1 MDRSSQIVRIGWVGM
16 FQPVITLMLVIVAIS
31 ASAQTKR
38 QLFDFGWQFTHN
50 GKTQT
55 VDLPHD
61 WDIFEGPNS
70 GKGATGTGG
79 GWFEAGKGEYW
90 KEFTI
95 DNGQLTIDNS
105 LVKLHFEG
113 VYQKAEVYVNGQK
126 AGQHHY
132 GYTPFTVDVTPFLK
146 MKNSENEKMKNEV
159 NEVVVKVD
167 NSEQP
172 NCRWYSGSGIY
183 RHVWLETMPTLHI
196 AENGVFVT
204 TPEVSSDKATVNVE
218 VMVQNE
224 STADQQGV
232 VEVEG
237 QQQEVSLK
245 AGESKTVSF
254 TYTINNPKLWSP
266 ESPYLYTAEV
276 SLSNPLAQ
284 GRGVGGEAV
293 KFGIRS
299 FSFDA
304 ENGFVL
310 NGKKVLINGAC
321 VHHDDGVLGARAFD
335 DAEIRKVRQMK
346 EAGFNLIRTSHNP
359 TTRAFLDACDS
370 LGMLVIDEAFD
381 GWRTQKNPYDY
392 STVID
397 SCFRQDIHAMVLR
410 DRNHPSIICWSI
422 GNEVIERKDI
432 RVVHTARQMKKAIH
446 EYDTT
451 RPVTEALCAW
461 DRDWEIYDPHAEVLD
476 VAGYNYM
483 LFKHASDHERD
494 PKRVIWQTE
503 SYPRDAY
510 MNWATAYVFPYVV
523 GDIVWTGLDYLG
535 ESDIGRNYYKGE
547 REGESWIEGGQP
559 EWHGAPCGDVDITG
573 WRKPISHY
581 REMLWKGLT
590 PDPSRKGEESIYLCV
605 REPNGYH
612 GEIHTTM
619 WSVWPT
625 WESWTWPGWEGKPIE
640 VEIYTKAPEVKLYL
654 NDRLIGTTQ
663 VNRSTEF
670 KAVFTVNYEPGTLR
684 AEVST
689 PLLNREGTG
698 LSLLTAGKPARLR
711 LIPDRTVMQADGQSL
726 TFVNVEVLDKEG
738 RHVPEAAIECEATVK
753 GAGTLLAFA
762 SADLKDTEP
771 YTSPRVKTWKG
782 RALLVVRS
790 TQKKGSVNVSIKSSL
805 PTASLTLKS
814 K

>member
-1 MDRSSQIVRIGWVGM
+1 MTTMLFIAT
-16 FQPVITLMLVIVAIS
+16 IT

-50 GKTQT
+50 GTTQT
-55 VDLPHD
+55 VNLPHD

-79 GWFEAGKGEYW
+79 GWFEAGKGEYR
-90 KEFTI
+90 KTFKSSGDEV
-95 DNGQLTIDNS
+95 
-105 LVKLHFEG
+105 VKLHFEG
-113 VYQKAEVYVNGQK
+113 VYQKADVYVNGQK

-132 GYTPFTVDVTPFLK
+132 GYTPFTVDVTPYINK
-146 MKNSENEKMKNEV
+146 VKKQA

-183 RHVWLETMPTLHI
+183 RHVWLETMPALHI

-204 TPEVSSDKATVNVE
+204 TPEVSADKARVQVDVT
-218 VMVQNE
+218 VQNE
-224 STADQQGV
+224 SQTDRNATV
-232 VEVEG
+232 VVG
-237 QQQEVSLK
+237 SAQLMVVAVK
-245 AGESKTVSF
+245 AGESKTVSTTLF
-254 TYTINNPKLWSP
+254 VNNPRLWSP
-266 ESPYLYTAEV
+266 ESPTLY
-276 SLSNPLAQ
+276 
-284 GRGVGGEAV
+284 EAKVELKETGNIIDNTTV
-293 KFGIRS
+293 KYGIRS

-321 VHHDDGVLGARAFD
+321 IHHDDGVLGACAFD

-397 SCFRQDIHAMVLR
+397 SCFRQDIHVMVLR
-410 DRNHPSIICWSI
+410 DRNHPSVISWSI

-432 RVVHTARQMKKAIH
+432 RVVYTARQMKKAIH
-446 EYDTT
+446 ELDMT

-461 DRDWEIYDPHAEVLD
+461 DSDWEIYDPHFDVLD
-476 VAGYNYM
+476 IGGYNYM
-483 LFKHASDHERD
+483 IFKHASDHERD
-494 PKRVIWQTE
+494 PKRIIWQTE
-503 SYPRDAY
+503 SYPRDAFS
-510 MNWATAYVFPYVV
+510 NWAVTHDFPYVV

-535 ESDIGRNYYKGE
+535 ESAIGRYYYEGE
-547 REGESWIEGGQP
+547 RPGEHWFDGGFP
-559 EWHGAPCGDVDITG
+559 EWHGAYCGDVDITG

-581 REMLWKGLT
+581 REMLWCKDT
-590 PDPSRKGEESIYLCV
+590 PLYMAVK
-605 REPNGYH
+605 EPNGYH
-612 GEIHTTM
+612 GDIKTTM

-625 WESWTWPGWEGKPIE
+625 WESWNWPSWEGKAIE
-640 VEIYTKAPEVKLYL
+640 VEVYTKDPQVNLFL
-654 NDRLIGTTQ
+654 NDKLIDTKN
-663 VNRSTEF
+663 VSRDTEF
-670 KAVFTVNYEPGTLR
+670 KAVFSVPYEAGTLR
-684 AEVST
+684 AQT
-689 PLLNREGTG
+689 CWGRIKTLR
-698 LSLLTAGKPARLR
+698 TAGKPARLR
-711 LIPDRTVMQADGQSL
+711 LTPDRTVMTADGQSL
-726 TFVNVEVLDKEG
+726 TFVTIEVVDKDG
-738 RHVPEAAIECEATVK
+738 TPVPEAAIDCEATVK
-753 GAGTLLAFA
+753 GQGQLLAFA

-790 TQKKGSVNVSIKSSL
+790 TQKKGSVNVSIKSAL
-805 PTASLTLKS
+805 PTASLSLKS

>member
-1 MDRSSQIVRIGWVGM
+1 M
-16 FQPVITLMLVIVAIS
+16 MLVIAVVTTS
-31 ASAQTKR
+31 GMTKK
-38 QLFDFGWQFTHN
+38 QLFDFGWQFTHD
-50 GKTQT
+50 GTTQT

-61 WDIFEGPNS
+61 WDIFEGPNA
-70 GKGATGTGG
+70 GKGVTGTGG
-79 GWFEAGKGEYW
+79 GWFEAGKGEYR
-90 KEFTI
+90 KTFKTPGDEI
-95 DNGQLTIDNS
+95 
-105 LVKLHFEG
+105 VKLHFEG

-132 GYTPFTVDVTPFLK
+132 GYTPFTVDMTPYLYK
-146 MKNSENEKMKNEV
+146 DKRENEV
-159 NEVVVKVD
+159 IVKVD

-183 RHVWLETMPTLHI
+183 RHVWLETMPALHI

-204 TPEVSSDKATVNVE
+204 TPEVSADQARVQVDVT
-218 VMVQNE
+218 VQNE
-224 STADQQGV
+224 SQADRNATV
-232 VEVEG
+232 VVG
-237 QQQEVSLK
+237 SAQLMVAVK
-245 AGESKTVSF
+245 AGESKSVSTTF
-254 TYTINNPKLWSP
+254 FVKDPRLWSP
-266 ESPYLYTAEV
+266 ETPTLYETKVELKEAGNIIDNATA
-276 SLSNPLAQ
+276 
-284 GRGVGGEAV
+284 
-293 KFGIRS
+293 KYGIRT

-410 DRNHPSIICWSI
+410 DRNHPSIISWSI

-432 RVVHTARQMKKAIH
+432 RVVYTARQMKQAIH
-446 EYDTT
+446 ELDTT

-461 DRDWEIYDPHAEVLD
+461 DSDWEIYDPHAEVLD

-483 LFKHASDHERD
+483 IFKHASDHERD
-494 PKRVIWQTE
+494 PKRIIWQTE
-503 SYPRDAY
+503 SYPRDAFS
-510 MNWATAYVFPYVV
+510 NWAVTHDFPYVV

-535 ESDIGRNYYKGE
+535 ESAIGRYYYEGE
-547 REGESWIEGGQP
+547 RPGEHWFDGGFP
-559 EWHGAPCGDVDITG
+559 EWHGAYCGDVDITG

-581 REMLWKGLT
+581 REMLWHKDT
-590 PDPSRKGEESIYLCV
+590 PLYMAVK
-605 REPNGYH
+605 EPDGYH
-612 GEIHTTM
+612 GEIKTTM

-625 WESWTWPGWEGKPIE
+625 WESWTWPGWEGKPVE
-640 VEIYTKAPEVKLYL
+640 VEVYTRQPEVKLYL
-654 NDRLIGTTQ
+654 DDQLIGTKQ
-663 VNRSTEF
+663 VSRDTEF
-670 KAVFTVNYEPGTLR
+670 KAVFSVPYKAGTLR
-684 AEVST
+684 AEAGGESVT
-689 PLLNREGTG
+689 LK
-698 LSLLTAGKPARLR
+698 TADEPARLR
-711 LIPDRTVMQADGQSL
+711 LTPDRTVMTADGQSL
-726 TFVNVEVLDKEG
+726 TFVTVEVLDKQG
-738 RHVPEAAIECEATVK
+738 ALVPEAAIPCEASVK

-790 TQKKGSVNVSIKSSL
+790 MQKGGSVSVTIKSSL
-805 PTASLTLKS
+805 PTVSLSLKS

>member
-1 MDRSSQIVRIGWVGM
+1 MKKIM
-16 FQPVITLMLVIVAIS
+16 ITTMLFIS
-31 ASAQTKR
+31 MVTASAQRQRVGELCSGNRKALATERDARMTKR
-38 QLFDFGWQFTHN
+38 QLFDFGWQFTRN
-50 GKTQT
+50 GKTVT

-79 GWFEAGKGEYW
+79 GWFEAGKGEYR
-90 KEFTI
+90 KEFRVESVEFK
-95 DNGQLTIDNS
+95 DK

-132 GYTPFTVDVTPFLK
+132 GYTPFTVDVTPYLYK
-146 MKNSENEKMKNEV
+146 EKRL

-183 RHVWLETMPTLHI
+183 RHVWLETMPALHI

-204 TPEVSSDKATVNVE
+204 TPEVSVSNATVKVE

-224 STADQQGV
+224 STADQHGI

-245 AGESKTVSF
+245 AGESKAVTF

-266 ESPYLYTAEV
+266 DSPNLYTASV
-276 SLSNPLAQ
+276 ALKNNSSNSLNSCSKI
-284 GRGVGGEAV
+284 
-293 KFGIRS
+293 KFGVRS

-304 ENGFVL
+304 EQGFVL

-370 LGMLVIDEAFD
+370 IGMLVIDEAFD

-397 SCFRQDIHAMVLR
+397 SCFRDDIHAMVLR
-410 DRNHPSIICWSI
+410 DRNHPSVISWSI

-432 RVVHTARQMKKAIH
+432 RVVYTARQMKKAIH
-446 EYDTT
+446 ELDTT

-476 VAGYNYM
+476 VVGYNYM
-483 LFKHASDHERD
+483 IFKHASDHERD

-503 SYPRDAY
+503 SYPRDAFR
-510 MNWATAYVFPYVV
+510 NWAVAYDFPYVV

-535 ESDIGRNYYKGE
+535 ESGIGRNYYKGE
-547 REGESWIEGGQP
+547 REGESWIKGGQP

-573 WRKPISHY
+573 WRKPISRY
-581 REMLWKGLT
+581 REMLWQKDT
-590 PDPSRKGEESIYLCV
+590 PLYMAVK
-605 REPNGYH
+605 EPNGYH

-625 WESWTWPGWEGKPIE
+625 WESWTWPGWEGKPVE
-640 VEIYTKAPEVKLYL
+640 VEVYTRQPEVKLYL
-654 NDRLIGTTQ
+654 DDQLIGTKQ
-663 VNRSTEF
+663 VSRETEF
-670 KAVFTVNYEPGTLR
+670 KAVFSVPYKAGTLR
-684 AEVST
+684 AEASGESVT
-689 PLLNREGTG
+689 LK
-698 LSLLTAGKPARLR
+698 TAGEPARLR
-711 LIPDRTVMQADGQSL
+711 LTADRNVMSADGQSL
-726 TFVNVEVLDKEG
+726 TFVTIEVVDKDG
-738 RHVPEAAIECEATVK
+738 RPVPEAAISCEAIVK
-753 GAGTLLAFA
+753 GAGNLLAFA

-790 TQKKGSVNVSIKSSL
+790 TQKKGSVNVSIKSAL

>member
-1 MDRSSQIVRIGWVGM
+1 MTV
-16 FQPVITLMLVIVAIS
+16 
-31 ASAQTKR
+31 SAQSQR
-38 QLFDFGWQFTHN
+38 QLFDDNWQFSRD
-50 GKTQT
+50 GKTISIN
-55 VDLPHD
+55 LPHD
-61 WDIFEGPNS
+61 WDIYCAPDPKTGT
-70 GKGATGTGG
+70 TGTGG
-79 GWFEAGKGEYW
+79 GWFPGGRGEYR
-90 KEFTI
+90 KQFTI
-95 DNGQLTIDNS
+95 DNTHLTIDNS

-113 VYQKAEVYVNGQK
+113 VYQKAEVFVNGQK

-146 MKNSENEKMKNEV
+146 WKNAKAGKVKSNL

-183 RHVWLETMPTLHI
+183 RHVWLETMPALHI

-204 TPEVSSDKATVNVE
+204 TPEINAERARVQVE
-218 VMVQNE
+218 VTVANE
-224 STADQQGV
+224 SERERNAV
-232 VEVEG
+232 VAVGSGLLTVCVPAHET
-237 QQQEVSLK
+237 
-245 AGESKTVSF
+245 KTVTT
-254 TYTINNPKLWSP
+254 TYSISNPKLWSP
-266 ESPYLYTAEV
+266 DSPTLYETKVELKEAGTTIDQQTA
-276 SLSNPLAQ
+276 
-284 GRGVGGEAV
+284 

-310 NGKKVLINGAC
+310 NGRKMLINGAC
-321 VHHDDGVLGARAFD
+321 VHHDDGVLGAMAFD

-370 LGMLVIDEAFD
+370 IGMLVIDEAFD

-410 DRNHPSIICWSI
+410 DRNHPSVISWSI

-432 RVVHTARQMKKAIH
+432 RVVYTARQMKKAIL
-446 EYDTT
+446 EKDAT

-476 VAGYNYM
+476 VVGYNYM
-483 LFKHASDHERD
+483 IFKHASDHERD

-503 SYPRDAY
+503 SYPRDAFR
-510 MNWATAYVFPYVV
+510 NWAVANDFSYVV

-535 ESDIGRNYYKGE
+535 ESGIGRNYYKGE

-581 REMLWKGLT
+581 REMLWNGL
-590 PDPSRKGEESIYLCV
+590 GEAYLCV
-605 REPNGYH
+605 KEPNGYH

-640 VEIYTKAPEVKLYL
+640 VEVYTRQPEVSLYL
-654 NDRLIGTTQ
+654 NDKLVGTKK
-663 VNRSTEF
+663 VDRSTEY

-689 PLLNREGTG
+689 PLKFPSPLGEGLG
-698 LSLLTAGKPARLR
+698 VRPESGVRLQTADEPAHLR
-711 LIPDRTVMQADGQSL
+711 LTPDRTVMTANGQSL
-726 TFVNVEVLDKEG
+726 TYITVEVVDRQGTL
-738 RHVPEAAIECEATVK
+738 VPEAAIDCEATVK
-753 GAGTLLAFA
+753 GAATLLSFA

-771 YTSPRVKTWKG
+771 YTSPRTKTWKG
-782 RALLVVRS
+782 RALLVLRS
-790 TQKKGSVNVSIKSSL
+790 GKKRGSVSVTIKSQL
-805 PTASLTLKS
+805 PTANLSLKTQ
-814 K
+814 

>member
-1 MDRSSQIVRIGWVGM
+1 MKKIL
-16 FQPVITLMLVIVAIS
+16 ITMMLGIAVVM
-31 ASAQTKR
+31 ASAQTR

-50 GKTQT
+50 GTTQT

-79 GWFEAGKGEYW
+79 GWFEAGKGEYR
-90 KEFTI
+90 KEFKVESLELK
-95 DNGQLTIDNS
+95 DK

-132 GYTPFTVDVTPFLK
+132 GYTPFTVDVTPYIHK
-146 MKNSENEKMKNEV
+146 DKKQV

-183 RHVWLETMPTLHI
+183 RHVWLATMPALHI

-204 TPEVSSDKATVNVE
+204 TPEVSADKATVKVK

-224 STADQQGV
+224 STIDQQAL

-237 QQQEVSLK
+237 QQQKVSLK
-245 AGESKTVSF
+245 AGESKAITF

-266 ESPYLYTAEV
+266 DSPYLYEV
-276 SLSNPLAQ
+276 HTKLTSQLSIFNSQLST
-284 GRGVGGEAV
+284 
-293 KFGIRS
+293 KFGIRI

-346 EAGFNLIRTSHNP
+346 EAGFNLIRTAHNP

-370 LGMLVIDEAFD
+370 IGMLVIGEAFD

-410 DRNHPSIICWSI
+410 DRNHPSVISWSI

-432 RVVHTARQMKKAIH
+432 RVVYTARQMKQAIL
-446 EYDTT
+446 EMDDT

-461 DRDWEIYDPHAEVLD
+461 DNDWEIYDPHFDVLD
-476 VAGYNYM
+476 IGGYNYM
-483 LFKHASDHERD
+483 IHKHESDHQRA
-494 PKRVIWQTE
+494 PKRVMWQTE
-503 SYPRDAY
+503 SYPRDAFK
-510 MNWATAYVFPYVV
+510 NWALVQQYPYII

-535 ESDIGRNYYKGE
+535 ESGIGRNYYEGE
-547 REGESWIEGGQP
+547 RPGEHWIEGGQP
-559 EWHGAPCGDVDITG
+559 DWHGAYCGDVDITG

-581 REMLWKGLT
+581 REMLWKIRNMPIYEWEDGQTSSTPIEDDGLYMAVKE
-590 PDPSRKGEESIYLCV
+590 PD
-605 REPNGYH
+605 GYH
-612 GEIHTTM
+612 GKIHQTA

-625 WESWTWPGWEGKPIE
+625 WESWNWPSWEGKAIE
-640 VEIYTKAPEVKLYL
+640 VEVYTKDPQVQLFL
-654 NDRLIGTTQ
+654 NDKLIDTKNINQ
-663 VNRSTEF
+663 DTEF
-670 KAVFTVNYEPGTLR
+670 KAVFTVPYEAGTLR
-684 AEVST
+684 AQT
-689 PLLNREGTG
+689 CWGRIKTLR
-698 LSLLTAGKPARLR
+698 TAGKPARLR
-711 LIPDRTVMQADGQSL
+711 LTPDRNVMAADGQSL
-726 TFVNVEVLDKEG
+726 TFVTIEVVDKDG
-738 RHVPEAAIECEATVK
+738 TPVPEAAISCEATVK
-753 GAGTLLAFA
+753 GAGKLLAFA

-771 YTSPRVKTWKG
+771 YTSPRVKTWNG
-782 RALLVVRS
+782 RALLVIRS
-790 TQKKGSVNVSIKSSL
+790 TLQKGSVNVTIKSAL
-805 PTASLTLKS
+805 PTASLSLKS

>member
-1 MDRSSQIVRIGWVGM
+1 MKKILITMMLIIAIV
-16 FQPVITLMLVIVAIS
+16 T
-31 ASAQTKR
+31 ASAQTKK

-79 GWFEAGKGEYW
+79 GWFEAGKGEYR
-90 KEFTI
+90 KTFKTPGDE
-95 DNGQLTIDNS
+95 

-113 VYQKAEVYVNGQK
+113 VYQKAEVFVNGVK

-132 GYTPFTVDVTPFLK
+132 GYTPFTVDVTKYLNK
-146 MKNSENEKMKNEV
+146 DKKQT

-183 RHVWLETMPTLHI
+183 RHVWLETMPALHI
-196 AENGVFVT
+196 AENGIFVT
-204 TPEVSSDKATVNVE
+204 TPEVGADKATVKVE

-224 STADQQGV
+224 STIDQQAL

-245 AGESKTVSF
+245 AGESKAVSF

-266 ESPYLYTAEV
+266 DSPYLYTASVELKNNSFN
-276 SLSNPLAQ
+276 SLNSWS
-284 GRGVGGEAV
+284 
-293 KFGIRS
+293 KIKYGIRS

-310 NGKKVLINGAC
+310 NAKKVLINGAC

-370 LGMLVIDEAFD
+370 IGMLVIDEAFD

-410 DRNHPSIICWSI
+410 DRNHPSIISWSI

-432 RVVHTARQMKKAIH
+432 RVVYTARQMKKAIH
-446 EYDTT
+446 ELDTT

-476 VAGYNYM
+476 VVGYNYM
-483 LFKHASDHERD
+483 IFKHASDHERD

-503 SYPRDAY
+503 SYPRDAFR
-510 MNWATAYVFPYVV
+510 NWAVSYDFPYVV

-535 ESDIGRNYYKGE
+535 ESGIGRNYYKGE

-581 REMLWKGLT
+581 REMLWNKDVPL
-590 PDPSRKGEESIYLCV
+590 YMAV

-612 GEIHTTM
+612 GDIKTTM

-625 WESWTWPGWEGKPIE
+625 WESWTWTGWEEKPVE
-640 VEIYTKAPEVKLYL
+640 VEVYTHQPEVKLYL
-654 NDRLIGTTQ
+654 DDQLIGTKQ
-663 VNRSTEF
+663 VSRETEF
-670 KAVFTVNYEPGTLR
+670 KAVFPVPYKAGTLR
-684 AEVST
+684 AEAGGKSVI
-689 PLLNREGTG
+689 LK
-698 LSLLTAGKPARLR
+698 TAGEPARLR
-711 LIPDRTVMQADGQSL
+711 LTPDRTVMSADGQSL
-726 TFVNVEVLDKEG
+726 IFVTVEVLDNQG
-738 RHVPEAAIECEATVK
+738 TPVPEAAIDCEATVK
-753 GAGTLLAFA
+753 GAGKLLAFA

-782 RALLVVRS
+782 RALLVIRS
-790 TQKKGSVNVSIKSSL
+790 TQKKGSVNVSIKSAL

>member
-1 MDRSSQIVRIGWVGM
+1 MKKILM
-16 FQPVITLMLVIVAIS
+16 TMMLVIAVVT

-38 QLFDFGWQFTHN
+38 QLFDFGWQFTHRSASPLGSSKN
-50 GKTQT
+50 GTTQT

-61 WDIFEGPNS
+61 WDIFEGPVS
-70 GKGATGTGG
+70 GEGATGTGG
-79 GWFEAGKGEYW
+79 GWFEAGKGEYR
-90 KEFTI
+90 KTFATPNADI
-95 DNGQLTIDNS
+95 
-105 LVKLHFEG
+105 VKLHFEG

-132 GYTPFTVDVTPFLK
+132 GYTPFTVDVTKYLNK
-146 MKNSENEKMKNEV
+146 DKKKI

-183 RHVWLETMPTLHI
+183 RHVWLETKPALHI

-204 TPEVSSDKATVNVE
+204 TPEVSAAKAKMQVE
-218 VMVQNE
+218 VTVQNE
-224 STADQQGV
+224 SQADRNATV
-232 VEVEG
+232 VVG
-237 QQQEVSLK
+237 GSQLMVAVK
-245 AGESKTVSF
+245 AGESKTVS
-254 TYTINNPKLWSP
+254 TTLYVNNPRLWSP
-266 ESPYLYTAEV
+266 ESPTLYEAKVELKENGTTIDNATA
-276 SLSNPLAQ
+276 
-284 GRGVGGEAV
+284 
-293 KFGIRS
+293 KYGIRS

-304 ENGFVL
+304 EKGFVL
-310 NGKKVLINGAC
+310 NGKPLLINGAC
-321 VHHDDGVLGARAFD
+321 VHHDDGVLGAMAFD

-370 LGMLVIDEAFD
+370 IGMLVIDEAFD

-397 SCFRQDIHAMVLR
+397 SCYREDIHAMVLR
-410 DRNHPSIICWSI
+410 DRNHPSVISWSI

-432 RVVHTARQMKKAIH
+432 RVIQTAKLLKQAILDC
-446 EYDTT
+446 DTT

-461 DRDWEIYDPHAEVLD
+461 DSDWEIYDPHFDVLD
-476 VAGYNYM
+476 IGGYNYM
-483 LFKHASDHERD
+483 IFKHASDHQRN
-494 PKRVIWQTE
+494 PKRVMWQTE
-503 SYPRDAY
+503 SFPRDAFK
-510 MNWATAYVFPYVV
+510 NWAVVNDFPYVV

-535 ESDIGRNYYKGE
+535 ESSIGRYYYEGE
-547 REGESWIEGGQP
+547 RPGEHWFDGGFP
-559 EWHGAPCGDVDITG
+559 EWHGAYCGDVDITG

-581 REMLWKGLT
+581 REVLWHNET
-590 PDPSRKGEESIYLCV
+590 PLYMAVK
-605 REPNGYH
+605 EPDGYH
-612 GEIHTTM
+612 GKILETS

-625 WESWTWPGWEGKPIE
+625 WESWTWPGWDGKPVE
-640 VEIYTKAPEVKLYL
+640 VEVYTRQPEVKLYL
-654 NDRLIGTTQ
+654 DDQLIGTKQ
-663 VNRSTEF
+663 VSRDTEF
-670 KAVFTVNYEPGTLR
+670 KAVFSVPYKAGTLR
-684 AEVST
+684 AEAGGESVI
-689 PLLNREGTG
+689 LK
-698 LSLLTAGKPARLR
+698 TAGEPARLR
-711 LIPDRTVMQADGQSL
+711 LTPDRTTMTADGQSL
-726 TFVNVEVLDKEG
+726 TFITVEVVDKQG
-738 RHVPEAAIECEATVK
+738 TPVPEAAISCEAIVK

-790 TQKKGSVNVSIKSSL
+790 TQKKGSVSVSIRSPL